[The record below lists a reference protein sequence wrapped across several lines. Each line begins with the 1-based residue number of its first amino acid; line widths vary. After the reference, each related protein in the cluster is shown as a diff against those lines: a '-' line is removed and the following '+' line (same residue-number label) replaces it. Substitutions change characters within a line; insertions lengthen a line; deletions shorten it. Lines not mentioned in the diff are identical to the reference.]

1 MSRVSLFAFHPEL
14 FEHRTLALEALAAHD
29 LHWFEH
35 FGSVD
40 LLHDLFGLEVCGI
53 SKKATRTL
61 HFVSSRKHSL
71 IGRTQM
77 FTTVALVA
85 TEVGKRSFIKIATS
99 AVATKRSN
107 PSIQLTA
114 HIYLFS

>member
-1 MSRVSLFAFHPEL
+1 MIFTGSS
-14 FEHRTLALEALAAHD
+14 TLAPLIYCMTCSALRYAA
-29 LHWFEH
+29 L
-35 FGSVD
+35 
-40 LLHDLFGLEVCGI
+40 

-107 PSIQLTA
+107 PSMQLTA